1 MKAKFRFLF
10 PFVLVFLLW
19 EWAAAEGI
27 WSSYILPS
35 PGRVGET
42 LCHMIQNGELVR
54 HILISLRRIVTGFF
68 WAFLSSCLLSSLN
81 LLFPRIRTV
90 MPDSWKCSAMCRL
103 FP

>member
-35 PGRVGET
+35 RAGWGK
-42 LCHMIQNGELVR
+42 L
-54 HILISLRRIVTGFF
+54 SVT
-68 WAFLSSCLLSSLN
+68 
-81 LLFPRIRTV
+81 
-90 MPDSWKCSAMCRL
+90 
-103 FP
+103 